1 MKKLLVSA
9 LIAFGLM
16 AGSAQADYTLI
27 VPQEPGKG
35 TSVWGEIIA
44 KNLEKFLP
52 DGEKVVIRHIPG
64 ARDIPGYNKFHNSL
78 RFDDK
83 TIMVAHGGNGVSF
96 LLDKVDYNYFE
107 YDLIGSMNNDIVL
120 GKQNGKDEKT
130 GTWIIAGGSGYE
142 PDGAALAM
150 LVCGPQ
156 PNGSIDAYLKCWRDR
171 VNWINGVAG
180 GEKRLG
186 FMNGEFDVT
195 RESPAAWNRFYTD
208 VEQELWFTHGILD
221 LENKVQ
227 MNDPNFPGSQ
237 MEDVYEKLWGE
248 RPSGELYE
256 AYRLTRNWRDVVQKS
271 LWVNKGN
278 PNTQIL
284 RDALHEMINDPVAS
298 AEIYAKTGT
307 YPWIEGKD
315 GQKMLNIMKSLITE
329 DALKNAVRWN
339 QEAYGFPSIYKPE
352 LLEQ

>member
-1 MKKLLVSA
+1 
-9 LIAFGLM
+9 
-16 AGSAQADYTLI
+16 
-27 VPQEPGKG
+27 
-35 TSVWGEIIA
+35 
-44 KNLEKFLP
+44 
-52 DGEKVVIRHIPG
+52 
-64 ARDIPGYNKFHNSL
+64 
-78 RFDDK
+78 
-83 TIMVAHGGNGVSF
+83 
-96 LLDKVDYNYFE
+96 
-107 YDLIGSMNNDIVL
+107 
-120 GKQNGKDEKT
+120 
-130 GTWIIAGGSGYE
+130 
-142 PDGAALAM
+142 
-150 LVCGPQ
+150 
-156 PNGSIDAYLKCWRDR
+156 
-171 VNWINGVAG
+171 
-180 GEKRLG
+180 
-186 FMNGEFDVT
+186 
-195 RESPAAWNRFYTD
+195 
-208 VEQELWFTHGILD
+208 
-221 LENKVQ
+221 

-315 GQKMLNIMKSLITE
+315 GQKMLDIMKSLITE